1 VFPGWIEVAAIFGA
15 GVALGA
21 AGVEAWFASRRY
33 RQVEEQQ
40 RDDLVP
46 YVGAFGI
53 SVTEAEGEPI
63 RDDRPGRIPAM
74 KRRGWAKDPW
84 RPAGVTVFELARVM
98 ATSMRIAGGSFRE
111 PRAGSVRDE

>member
-33 RQVEEQQ
+33 HRQVEEQQ

-53 SVTEAEGEPI
+53 SVTEAEGEP
-63 RDDRPGRIPAM
+63 DTG
-74 KRRGWAKDPW
+74 
-84 RPAGVTVFELARVM
+84 
-98 ATSMRIAGGSFRE
+98 
-111 PRAGSVRDE
+111 